1 VALKD
6 DINSIG
12 DTKCA
17 DDTDQ
22 TAAQDPAPLNPPT
35 KTRIK
40 CSEKVSKPARV
51 DHVLEMTKDI
61 SSLEEDIRYS
71 FPDISKQIR
80 NDEHSLF
87 LHQERVRDDS
97 MHFST
102 AKVLMTGMM
111 SLSINLQNGD
121 ERWNQALTL
130 A

>member
-1 VALKD
+1 MALKD

-61 SSLEEDIRYS
+61 SSLEEDIRCS

-80 NDEHSLF
+80 NDTLHS
-87 LHQERVRDDS
+87 DWNIP
-97 MHFST
+97 
-102 AKVLMTGMM
+102 TGNVAYNV
-111 SLSINLQNGD
+111 SC
-121 ERWNQALTL
+121 EA
-130 A
+130 